1 MLDYGEDY
9 AFCYAWFWNVAIREN
24 SGLPVEKP
32 NFSTISTDLSTGLF
46 HRKDVENIQ
55 FRFT

>member
-55 FRFT
+55 F